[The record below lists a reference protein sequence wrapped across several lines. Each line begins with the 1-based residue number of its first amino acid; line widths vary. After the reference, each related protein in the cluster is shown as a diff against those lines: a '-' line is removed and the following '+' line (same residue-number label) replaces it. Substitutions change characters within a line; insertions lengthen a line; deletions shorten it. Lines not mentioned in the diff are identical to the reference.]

1 MMMKSRSKQI
11 SPLTVLKYIG
21 YGIGGALLIGLL
33 GLLFGY
39 VVMWLWNWLMPELFG
54 LGEIAFWQ
62 AVGLVILTRLL
73 FGGIKMGDHDK
84 GHHSTKTW
92 RDKCGDEKKRHWRH
106 YDQFWKDEGKE
117 AFEKYVRARE
127 NEEQE

>member
-1 MMMKSRSKQI
+1 MMMKSRTKQI

-21 YGIGGALLIGLL
+21 YGIGGALLVGLL

-73 FGGIKMGDHDK
+73 FGGIKMGDNGKHHDPHHWK
-84 GHHSTKTW
+84 G
-92 RDKCGDEKKRHWRH
+92 KCKDGKSKHWH
-106 YDQFWKDEGKE
+106 YYDQYWKDEGKE
-117 AFEKYVRARE
+117 AFEQYVEAQSSEDPR
-127 NEEQE
+127 